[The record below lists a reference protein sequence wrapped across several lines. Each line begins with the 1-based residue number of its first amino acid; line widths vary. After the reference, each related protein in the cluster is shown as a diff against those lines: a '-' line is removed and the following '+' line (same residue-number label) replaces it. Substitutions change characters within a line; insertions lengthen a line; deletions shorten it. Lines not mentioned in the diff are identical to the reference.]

1 MPFSRN
7 IDLNIAGKYV
17 SDKKEC
23 SETSVNIVDGFLETN
38 NLSKTIFPPHQR
50 CSKMALNE
58 MTLFEDLLYV
68 LLLKVAIVTSNL
80 LMMLSEDLL

>member
-23 SETSVNIVDGFLETN
+23 SETSVNIVDGFLETK
-38 NLSKTIFPPHQR
+38 NLSKTIFSP
-50 CSKMALNE
+50 SS
-58 MTLFEDLLYV
+58 TL
-68 LLLKVAIVTSNL
+68 
-80 LMMLSEDLL
+80 